1 MSSNR
6 KSRQRSLRKTRA
18 TSDDDE
24 EQPQPV
30 MQAADIIEARKM
42 KKKEARKQALLGG
55 NTGAGAGASVDLMA
69 GRSTDEYNSISK
81 MNAMAKNLNVTISGS
96 FRKDKDQADDGRVS
110 MGFARSLA
118 GGSRGAGAG
127 GGGRLEDDDTGERV
141 GHDDADVD
149 ADADADKGGD
159 DENGA
164 FAIPDD
170 ETIRKARQKRE
181 MLRSSHSN
189 GHGNGREREAG
200 APADFIPTDGPVISR
215 RATSSKH
222 VSFAPV
228 DVDMDV
234 DVDVDVDAE
243 SFARDQIEKG
253 MRTISVGRA
262 DRADRA
268 DRAGHPSAAPMDLKS
283 MDATTLAD
291 DILGALVAQLERVEM
306 TLKQHEHG
314 IARTRENLTDA
325 TNRVF
330 EDEKAL
336 ERLSDD
342 FEKAQEMRGYV
353 RTLCSMLHEKS
364 PILEE
369 LQHQSLQSRVE
380 RSRAVSG
387 AAQVKANDLLITASK
402 GVDAAIQALLSGASE
417 ADATLAAARAVSEAD
432 DELKR
437 GDHIPV
443 EMDEFG
449 RDLNMAQRL
458 LARAGAASSIEDA
471 IGKADRA
478 FSTRHEEIRLELRNV
493 FADTDEQFAS
503 LATVRDR
510 LASWK
515 AGHGDQYDTTFMGL
529 SAPALFA
536 PFVRLELIQWNA
548 LDVASPSFT
557 TQHWYSLL
565 FDYGAQAP
573 ESDPDHQVIPS
584 LVTQVV
590 LPWVADLARNVW
602 YLDGVDA
609 VEGVDTSSPTSQ
621 SRALSAAV
629 ADIMVYY
636 DRENSASYTP
646 VGGLVDAITDKLRRA
661 VDAMTNDTPA
671 WMPSA
676 VAVTQRAREC
686 RDAMFHRGTTLL
698 SCVCAFRDV
707 IPSANVDALIE
718 PLGKTVVQLL
728 RSCVAS
734 APACAAM
741 AARVCDALGAPDAGR
756 VSGGAAGGA
765 LRSMLQSV
773 RDIVGAIAVGEAE
786 RNDLLARIDSLYS

>member
-18 TSDDDE
+18 TSDDDD

-30 MQAADIIEARKM
+30 MQAADIIEARKL

-55 NTGAGAGASVDLMA
+55 NTGVGAGASVDLMA
-69 GRSTDEYNSISK
+69 GRSTDEYSSISK
-81 MNAMAKNLNVTISGS
+81 MNAMAKILNVTISGS

-118 GGSRGAGAG
+118 GGSLDA
-127 GGGRLEDDDTGERV
+127 DDTGERA
-141 GHDDADVD
+141 GHDDADND
-149 ADADADKGGD
+149 ADND

-170 ETIRKARQKRE
+170 EAIRKARQKRE
-181 MLRSSHSN
+181 MLRSGRSD
-189 GHGNGREREAG
+189 GHGNGKEREAG
-200 APADFIPTDGPVISR
+200 APTDFIPTDGPVMSR

-228 DVDMDV
+228 DVHADA
-234 DVDVDVDAE
+234 DVDAE

-268 DRAGHPSAAPMDLKS
+268 GRPSAAHLDLKS

-291 DILGALVAQLERVEM
+291 DILGALVAQLERVEV

-387 AAQVKANDLLITASK
+387 AAQLQANELLITASK
-402 GVDAAIQALLSGASE
+402 GVDAAMQALLSGASE

-478 FSTRHEEIRLELRNV
+478 FSTRHEEIRLELRNL

-515 AGHGDQYDTTFMGL
+515 AGHGDQYDATFMGL

-536 PFVRLELIQWNA
+536 PFVRLELTQWNA

-602 YLDGVDA
+602 YLDGVD
-609 VEGVDTSSPTSQ
+609 GVDTSSPTSQ

-636 DRENSASYTP
+636 DRENSASYKP
-646 VGGLVDAITDKLRRA
+646 VGDLVDAITDKLRRA

-698 SCVCAFRDV
+698 SCVIAFRDV

-741 AARVCDALGAPDAGR
+741 AARVCDALGGPDAGR

-786 RNDLLARIDSLYS
+786 RNDLLARIDSL